1 MIKVRDLISYTLT
14 GVLMASTGI
23 ISKSSTAGK
32 FPTKP
37 IRVIVP
43 TGPGGSTDVTS
54 RLVASV
60 VHQYLGQPMIIQ
72 LKGGA
77 GGSIGMAAT
86 MAEKADGYT
95 LVFGTGNHTS
105 IVPHVRNV
113 PYDSLNDFIPVFKV
127 NNDPYMIV
135 ALPNR
140 YKTFNDLIKDMK
152 ANPGKRSYASNG
164 LYGNGHSMILKIE
177 LDKGVKFKHVPFKG
191 GGPAMRAM
199 LGGHVDTS
207 GGLFATAGTLSNY
220 KKGKVAILAVAAA
233 KRDPL
238 APDVPTFREQ
248 GVDFVYQLWRGFLA
262 KKGTPQDRIDI
273 IVDALYKT
281 MKDKTFKRMMKAV
294 GSPPNPLHGK
304 AYKDM
309 ILAEH
314 KQFGKIFQQVG
325 VKKK

>member
-281 MKDKTFKRMMKAV
+281 KKDKTFKRMMKAV